1 MMRLPLLALLLL
13 PLCACVSASQHD
25 LEIARAN
32 ALQEQ
37 LGQRESELRDLRKLQ
52 EILELEHG
60 SLSEERVAL
69 INELE
74 DLRLGNEALKSEV
87 DHERRVRQERELEIS
102 ELSGVYQSL
111 VENLE
116 GEVESGKLEIHRLR
130 GRLQVRALDRILFDS
145 GSTRI
150 KEEGQDVLSKVA
162 TQLKDIPRHRISV
175 EGHTDNVPIR
185 TRFPSNWELSAA
197 RASGVVRLLI
207 QQGLDPS
214 KLSAVGFG
222 PEQPIADNA
231 TREGRSRN
239 RRIEL
244 VLVPDAAD

>member
-1 MMRLPLLALLLL
+1 
-13 PLCACVSASQHD
+13 VSASQHD
-25 LEIARAN
+25 LEVARAN

-37 LGQRESELRDLRKLQ
+37 LDQRESELRDLQKSQ
-52 EILELEHG
+52 EILELERG

-69 INELE
+69 INDLE
-74 DLRLGNEALKSEV
+74 DLRLGNEAVLREV
-87 DHERRVRQERELEIS
+87 EHERRVRQEREAEIA
-102 ELSGVYQSL
+102 ELSGTYLSL
-111 VENLE
+111 VEQLE
-116 GEVESGKLEIHRLR
+116 EEVESGQLEIHRLR

-145 GSTRI
+145 GSTSI
-150 KEEGQDVLSKVA
+150 KGEGQEVLSKVA
-162 TQLKDIPRHRISV
+162 AQLKDIPRHRISV
-175 EGHTDNVPIR
+175 EGHTDNMPIA
-185 TRFPSNWELSAA
+185 TAQFPSNWELSAA
-197 RASGVVRLLI
+197 RASRVVRLLI